1 MSKIKKLFGSPWKAT
16 VSSICTVLLLAG
28 IFTGTA
34 YAASAIA
41 ENNAIGNEKAQNF
54 AFADAGVDPATAKVV
69 KTEFDFEQGQFVYE
83 VEFYAN
89 DTEYKYWVKADNG
102 AIIKKELEINNPT
115 GGNTALNAEIT
126 LEDAKKIALTDAG
139 VSSEDVVFTEGK
151 LDKDQSLTVYD
162 ISFYTKDTEYEYEI
176 NASTGA
182 VFSKSKETQIINNVS
197 GNEQALTSEP
207 TSDKQSNTNTSS
219 TTNVNSEQQTAQ
231 KTTGT
236 QAQSSVT
243 LESAQNTALSD
254 AGVKA
259 SDATFTK
266 SALDYD
272 DGRKVYDIEFYT
284 ASYEYEYEIDANTG
298 EVFSKNKETLPVKST
313 KPATSGQTTTSQPE
327 SNSQGNTSNTTQN
340 NNQGQTPNPTKTPV
354 QSDITLESAKNT
366 ALSDAGVNASDAT
379 FTKSVADYDDG
390 HKVYD
395 IEFYTSTHEYDY
407 EINAETG
414 KIIKRDVEAF
424 RVNQGNT
431 SNSAN
436 TENYIGVEQAKS
448 IAVSHAGLSV
458 DSVTFQKAKVEKD
471 DGFTVYEVEFFSN
484 GIEYEYTID
493 AVSGNI
499 MEYDSDRD

>member
-1 MSKIKKLFGSPWKAT
+1 MNKIKKLFGTPWKAT
-16 VSSICTVLLLAG
+16 ISSICAVLLLAG

-54 AFADAGVDPATAKVV
+54 AFADAGVDPVTAKVA

-89 DTEYKYWVKADNG
+89 DTEYTYLVKASNG
-102 AIIKKELEINNPT
+102 EILKKELEINNPT
-115 GGNTALNAEIT
+115 GGKTVLNAKIT

-139 VSSEDVVFTEGK
+139 VSSQDAVFTEEK
-151 LDKDQSLTVYD
+151 LDKDQTLTVYD

-182 VFSKSKETQIINNVS
+182 VFSKSKETQVLDQS
-197 GNEQALTSEP
+197 SRDQTMTSSQQE
-207 TSDKQSNTNTSS
+207 S
-219 TTNVNSEQQTAQ
+219 TTNTKSEQQTAQ
-231 KTTGT
+231 NSTGT

-243 LESAQNTALSD
+243 LESAKNTALSD

-272 DGRKVYDIEFYT
+272 DG
-284 ASYEYEYEIDANTG
+284 
-298 EVFSKNKETLPVKST
+298 
-313 KPATSGQTTTSQPE
+313 
-327 SNSQGNTSNTTQN
+327 
-340 NNQGQTPNPTKTPV
+340 
-354 QSDITLESAKNT
+354 
-366 ALSDAGVNASDAT
+366 
-379 FTKSVADYDDG
+379 

-407 EINAETG
+407 EVSAETG
-414 KIIKRDVEAF
+414 KITKRDVEAF
-424 RVNQGNT
+424 RVNQDTQGNNT
-431 SNSAN
+431 SNSGD
-436 TENYIGVEQAKS
+436 TGNYIGVEQAKS

-458 DSVTFQKAKVEKD
+458 ESVTFKKAKFERD
-471 DGFTVYEVEFFSN
+471 DGHTVYEVEFLNN

-493 AVSGNI
+493 AVSGSI
-499 MEYDSDRD
+499 MEYDCDRD